1 MKHVPAR
8 RFSAA
13 IVTSVLVIA
22 TLSGQQSP
30 PAADPAP
37 RPCAGGALD
46 PGCGQLGTPRLAL
59 PAEPMILETAE
70 QPRIRVVV
78 LARDLVH
85 PWSMAVL
92 PDGGLLVTE
101 RPGRLRLI
109 RDGKLEPTPIAG
121 VPPVHAVGLNGLM
134 DVALHPR
141 FAETRWLYL
150 TYSKPMADN
159 RSTATLARARFD
171 GTALHDVK
179 EVFVAQPNASG
190 TTRIAF
196 GQDGMLYM
204 TIQGAT
210 GNRAQ
215 DPNDVAGK
223 ILRLRDDGSVPPDN
237 PFVGRPGSRPEVF
250 TLGHRSNVGIAVHP
264 ETGAVW
270 TTENGP
276 NGGDEINVLIAGR
289 NYGWP
294 VVSYG
299 RTYPGPWVTEV
310 QWRAATEQ
318 PLLFWVPSIAAS
330 GIVFYTGDRFPA
342 WKGNVFVGGMRTGE
356 IPRTGRVERIVF
368 NGRGEEMRRESLLT
382 ELRKRVRDVRQ
393 GPDGLLY
400 VVVED
405 EMIADTGEGAVL
417 RIEPAP

>member
-1 MKHVPAR
+1 
-8 RFSAA
+8 
-13 IVTSVLVIA
+13 
-22 TLSGQQSP
+22 
-30 PAADPAP
+30 
-37 RPCAGGALD
+37 
-46 PGCGQLGTPRLAL
+46 
-59 PAEPMILETAE
+59 MILETAE
-70 QPRIRVVV
+70 QPKIRVVV
-78 LARDLVH
+78 LTKELVH
-85 PWSMAVL
+85 PWGLAFL

-101 RPGRLRLI
+101 RPGRLRLL
-109 RDGKLEPTPIAG
+109 RDGRLEPTPISG

-141 FAETRWLYL
+141 FPETRWVYL
-150 TYSKPMADN
+150 TYSKPMAAN
-159 RSTATLARARFD
+159 RSTAALARARFD
-171 GTALHDVK
+171 GAALQDVQ
-179 EVFVAQPNASG
+179 EIFVAQPNASG

-196 GQDGMLYM
+196 GRDGTLYM

-223 ILRLRDDGSVPPDN
+223 ILRLRDDGSIPPDN
-237 PFVGRPGSRPEVF
+237 PFVGRAGYRPEIF

-264 ETGAVW
+264 ETGVVW

-276 NGGDEINVLIAGR
+276 NGGDEVNLLIAGR

-294 VVSYG
+294 AVSYG
-299 RTYPGPWVTEV
+299 RTYPGPWVTDV
-310 QWRAATEQ
+310 PWRASMEQ

-330 GIVFYTGDRFPA
+330 GIAFYTGERFPA

-368 NGRGEEMRRESLLT
+368 NARGEEMRRESLLT
-382 ELRKRVRDVRQ
+382 ELRKRIRDVRQ

-400 VVVED
+400 VLAED
-405 EMIADTGEGAVL
+405 EMTANTGEGAVL

>member
-8 RFSAA
+8 RSLA
-13 IVTSVLVIA
+13 IVVLPVLVVA
-22 TLSGQQSP
+22 ASAQQSP
-30 PAADPAP
+30 PAANRAAGT
-37 RPCAGGALD
+37 CAGGALD
-46 PGCGQLGTPRLAL
+46 PSCVQLGTPPLPL
-59 PAEPMILETAE
+59 PAGPIILETAE
-70 QPRIRVVV
+70 QPKIRVVV
-78 LARDLVH
+78 LTKELMH
-85 PWSMAVL
+85 PWGLAFL

-109 RDGKLEPTPIAG
+109 RNGRLEPTPIAG

-134 DVALHPR
+134 DIALHPR

-150 TYSKPMADN
+150 TYSKPMGDN

-171 GTALHDVK
+171 GASLQDVK
-179 EVFVAQPNASG
+179 EIYVAQPNASG

-196 GQDGMLYM
+196 GQDGTLYM
-204 TIQGAT
+204 TIQGAS

-215 DPNDVAGK
+215 DPNDIAGK

-237 PFVGRPGSRPEVF
+237 PFVGRQGYRPEVF

-264 ETGAVW
+264 ETGAMW

-276 NGGDEINVLIAGR
+276 NGGDEINVLVAGR

-310 QWRAATEQ
+310 PWRASMEQ
-318 PLLFWVPSIAAS
+318 PLIFWVPSIAAS
-330 GIVFYTGDRFPA
+330 GIAFYTGERFPA
-342 WKGNVFVGGMRTGE
+342 WKGNVFVGGMRAGE

-368 NGRGEEMRRESLLT
+368 NARGEEMRRESLLM

-400 VVVED
+400 VLAED
-405 EMIADTGEGAVL
+405 EMTANTGEGAVL
-417 RIEPAP
+417 RIEPVP